1 MTPNRTLLM
10 MTSALAIA
18 CASPVMAD
26 LTAEQVLADQLRQM
40 ESYGLNAE
48 VTNQSRSGD
57 TLTVE
62 GLSATIALP
71 EGGFDMTI
79 GGAMFTE
86 LGDGTVEVTYPREIP
101 ITMKGTSA
109 NGEKFDMVMSMT
121 QTGTSTIVSGI
132 PEEIRYEF
140 KSDRF
145 ALESIR
151 FNEPAEAAELDMDV
165 AFSLIGL
172 SGVMELAGGTIRDYT
187 AQFAFDAIEGKISGA
202 PEGEGAFDVFFFGK
216 DMTADYEGRIAK
228 QELLGSLAE
237 TIKSGTRTT
246 GKATHGE
253 LTYRIVGESP
263 EGSFEGVA
271 AIASG
276 TLDFKMDENGLD
288 YGGTSNDMTLS
299 VGGSSLPMPPMTF
312 KIAESGGRFAMPVV
326 PSEDEQGFALR
337 LNLVG
342 LELDQMLWGMFDPA
356 GQIPRDPATLV
367 IDLDGDVVLE
377 EDIFDP
383 KVAEEMMGPPG
394 QLNALNLK
402 EVKLSLG
409 GADLTGDGAFAFNNE
424 SVMPVP
430 SGVVNLMLTG
440 GNGLLD
446 TLVNMG
452 LLPEEQAMGARMMM
466 GLFARPGDGEDT
478 LVSTIEVKEDG
489 SVLANGQRIK

>member
-62 GLSATIALP
+62 GLSATITLP

-216 DMTADYEGRIAK
+216 DMTAD
-228 QELLGSLAE
+228 
-237 TIKSGTRTT
+237 
-246 GKATHGE
+246 
-253 LTYRIVGESP
+253 
-263 EGSFEGVA
+263 
-271 AIASG
+271 
-276 TLDFKMDENGLD
+276 
-288 YGGTSNDMTLS
+288 
-299 VGGSSLPMPPMTF
+299 
-312 KIAESGGRFAMPVV
+312 
-326 PSEDEQGFALR
+326 
-337 LNLVG
+337 
-342 LELDQMLWGMFDPA
+342 
-356 GQIPRDPATLV
+356 
-367 IDLDGDVVLE
+367 
-377 EDIFDP
+377 
-383 KVAEEMMGPPG
+383 
-394 QLNALNLK
+394 
-402 EVKLSLG
+402 
-409 GADLTGDGAFAFNNE
+409 
-424 SVMPVP
+424 
-430 SGVVNLMLTG
+430 
-440 GNGLLD
+440 
-446 TLVNMG
+446 
-452 LLPEEQAMGARMMM
+452 
-466 GLFARPGDGEDT
+466 
-478 LVSTIEVKEDG
+478 
-489 SVLANGQRIK
+489 